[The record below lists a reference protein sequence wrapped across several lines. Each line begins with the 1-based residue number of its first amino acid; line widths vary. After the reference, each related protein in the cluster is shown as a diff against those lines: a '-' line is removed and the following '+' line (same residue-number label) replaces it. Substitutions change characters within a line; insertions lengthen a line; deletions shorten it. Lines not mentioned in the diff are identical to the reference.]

1 MQDCNRHGRNVY
13 KTSPFPDRIHVDI
26 QRGLAVDPNTPVHVV
41 PGHLSRE
48 SDLPL
53 SSAMLADPSP
63 RVKSN

>member
-26 QRGLAVDPNTPVHVV
+26 QRGLAVDSNTPVHVV